1 MSITIGLRFYRIS
14 VVDRESGDALP
25 FKDADPY
32 PFLTDFV
39 EAHSKFQDHEERQRS
54 WLLDTKNGAD
64 DREIWGYARYGT
76 FGFTSDLVDRK
87 TRKPLYTRQD
97 SDLEEIP
104 LFFHIWTPPDG
115 NFGLMSLQSFQG
127 RSCIQLILSAMSER
141 FKEQNPNKYLRTTK
155 VSPNFLEDNATA
167 KAPVKRV
174 TLISKTPPADK
185 ADLLIKGAEIEE
197 FNYEVSISAK
207 RNGSFGLLGDFSKR
221 LGKQRDALLMFDDH
235 QFDRAVAEI
244 SLNGRRRRV
253 GLAGIDADTGAID
266 VTEEVDLV
274 KGHPTFTSICTQ
286 SNSLMVDIHAK
297 MSKK

>member
-25 FKDADPY
+25 FEGTDPF
-32 PFLTDFV
+32 PFMEDFV
-39 EAHSKFQDHEERQRS
+39 KTHGNFQDHEERQRS
-54 WLLDTKNGAD
+54 WLLQTKKDAD

-76 FGFTSDLVDRK
+76 FGFTSDLVDRQ
-87 TRKPLYTRQD
+87 TRKSLYTRQD

-104 LFFHIWTPPDG
+104 LFFHVWIPSDG

-127 RSCIQLILSAMSER
+127 RSCIQLILGAMSES
-141 FKEQNPNKYLRTTK
+141 FKEKYPDKYLRTTK
-155 VSPNFLEDNATA
+155 VAPNFLEDNATA

-185 ADLLIKGAEIEE
+185 ADLLLKGADVEE

-207 RNGSFGLLGDFSKR
+207 RNGSFGPLGEFSKR
-221 LGKQRDALLMFDDH
+221 LGKQKDALLLYDDH
-235 QFDRAVAEI
+235 HFDRAVAEI

-266 VTEEVDLV
+266 VTEEVELV
-274 KGHPTFTSICTQ
+274 KGHPTFASISTQ
-286 SNSLMVDIHAK
+286 SNSLMMDIHAK